1 MRVVLDTNVIISA
14 LARPASLPGQLLI
27 SWRKGQ
33 FTLLCCAEQLSE
45 IRRVTR
51 YVKVAA
57 LVASSS
63 AGRMVNQLR
72 RDAAMIDH
80 LPTIDRSPDPFD
92 NYLLA
97 LAEAGRSDY
106 LVTGDKADLL
116 DLNRHRSTRI
126 VSVRALAEMLGI
138 QAG

>member
-14 LARPASLPGQLLI
+14 LARPASLPAQLLI

-33 FTLLCCAEQLSE
+33 FTLLCCAEQLNE

-57 LVASSS
+57 LVSPSS

-97 LAEAGRSDY
+97 LAEAGDADF

-116 DLNRHRSTRI
+116 LLRNHGATQI
-126 VSVRALAEMLGI
+126 ASVR
-138 QAG
+138 QFAGSMKI